1 MVASAIFFLDSQGN
15 VLLSRNYRGDIP
27 MSTVENFPMLL
38 LQETNPSPCIT
49 YEGINYIYITIN
61 NIYILVLS
69 KQNSDAGSLLLFL
82 HHIVKVFKEYFNHV
96 EEESIR
102 DNYVIIYELLDEM
115 MDFGHPQVTD
125 SKVLQE
131 YITQESHALD
141 DQARASTMVTNTIS
155 WRPEGIFYKKN
166 ELFLDVIESYNC
178 TLSADGTVINN
189 EIIGKINCNA
199 YLSGMP
205 ILKLGL
211 NDGDKKTPANNNTN
225 NNENDGAAANSQQR
239 QQQQRAR
246 KGKYVNME
254 DVKFHQSVQLDQF
267 EKDRTITFTPPDG
280 SFELLS
286 YRIRDVH
293 AKPLFLVTTDV
304 DVRSH
309 SRVIVSVKAKS
320 QYRKRSVGTVEIA
333 IPVPPD
339 ADSPKFK
346 AQVGTVVYAPERN
359 AILWKI
365 KQFPGGKEVSMT
377 AQLQLSSIDEDND
390 DNDRSDSNWAYR
402 NAYTI
407 SAKQPVK
414 VNFEIPYLAVS
425 GLQVRYL
432 KVTEPN
438 LRYQSLPWVR
448 YLTQSDDYTIRL
460 PTK

>member
-1 MVASAIFFLDSQGN
+1 M
-15 VLLSRNYRGDIP
+15 
-27 MSTVENFPMLL
+27 
-38 LQETNPSPCIT
+38 
-49 YEGINYIYITIN
+49 
-61 NIYILVLS
+61 
-69 KQNSDAGSLLLFL
+69 
-82 HHIVKVFKEYFNHV
+82 VKVFKEYFTHV

-102 DNYVIIYELLDEM
+102 DNYVVIYELLDEM
-115 MDFGHPQVTD
+115 MDFGHPQITD
-125 SKVLQE
+125 AKVLQE

-141 DQARASTMVTNTIS
+141 DQARASAVVTNTIS

-178 TLSADGTVINN
+178 TLAADGSVITN
-189 EIIGKINCNA
+189 EIVGKINCSA

-211 NDGDKKTPANNNTN
+211 NDSEKKSP
-225 NNENDGAAANSQQR
+225 
-239 QQQQRAR
+239 QQQSNSDSAQSTIQRAR

-254 DVKFHQSVQLDQF
+254 DVKFHQCVQLDQF

-280 SFELLS
+280 NFELLS
-286 YRIRDVH
+286 YRIRDVQS
-293 AKPLFLVTTDV
+293 KPLFLVDTDV

-309 SRVIVSVKAKS
+309 SRVIVTVKAKS

-333 IPVPPD
+333 VPVPPD

-346 AQVGTVVYAPERN
+346 AQIGTVVYAPERN
-359 AILWKI
+359 AVLWKI
-365 KQFPGGKEVSMT
+365 KQFTGGKEATMT
-377 AQLQLSSIDEDND
+377 AQLQLSSIDVMEDD
-390 DNDRSDSNWAYR
+390 DRSDSNWAYR
-402 NAYTI
+402 NKVAL
-407 SAKQPVK
+407 SKQPVS

-448 YLTQSDDYTIRL
+448 YLTQSDDYNIRL
-460 PTK
+460 PIK